1 MSVNLHRAIK
11 THDLELLAK
20 LLAAGS
26 DPNERSAEQPPWSP
40 LCAAIFETTNGGDIE
55 AVALLL
61 RHGAD
66 CNAWELNQDATPL
79 LRALWDVNYDAALL
93 LLAAGADANVRGDE
107 GDVPI
112 SICAERGDLKMA
124 ATLLRAG
131 AAKSMEESTTPTG
144 MNALGH
150 AANRLDIE
158 MIKLL
163 VAWDA
168 SLTNRDVDR
177 RTARERLPERTE
189 ENAAKWDMAFDLL
202 SPGNE
207 R

>member
-1 MSVNLHRAIK
+1 MSVNLHHAIK
-11 THDLELLAK
+11 AHDLDLLAK
-20 LLAAGS
+20 LLAAGN
-26 DPNERSAEQPPWSP
+26 DPNERSVEQPPWSP

-61 RHGAD
+61 RHGAN

-79 LRALWDVNYDAALL
+79 LRALWDANYDAALL
-93 LLAAGADANVRGDE
+93 LLAAGANPNVRGDE

-112 SICAERGDLKMA
+112 SICTERGDLKMA

-131 AAKSMEESTTPTG
+131 ATKSIEESTTPTG
-144 MNALGH
+144 RNAFGH
-150 AANRLDIE
+150 AAHRLDIE

-163 VAWDA
+163 LSWGA

-177 RTARERLPERTE
+177 RTPRDCLPPRSA
-189 ENAAKWDMAFDLL
+189 ENAQIWDQAFELL
-202 SPGNE
+202 SPQS
-207 R
+207 